1 MTPDAFTHAV
11 EDGQDVAPATLFEAL
26 SLLRAGGVRMV
37 VANDQTG
44 GAETML
50 VIHEAET
57 ASIPVLEFSETLPR
71 GQTYVQ
77 WMRSDIE
84 ALGEGLAK

>member
-1 MTPDAFTHAV
+1 
-11 EDGQDVAPATLFEAL
+11 
-26 SLLRAGGVRMV
+26 MV

-57 ASIPVLEFSETLPR
+57 ASIPVLEFSETLPK
-71 GQTYVQ
+71 GQTFVG
-77 WMRSDIE
+77 WMQSNID
-84 ALGEGLAK
+84 ALREGLAR